1 MRVIMPRFS
10 HRLALKIVLP
20 FAALTLAIGA
30 VGTLTATGELS
41 SRSQGAFDAQL
52 VHDGIVA
59 QSMVKTG
66 DSERRAILRLLTNGP
81 GLSQNW
87 DQTAALQT
95 WLERALTIHPNVI
108 VEVVDTSGRE
118 IVGVVGH
125 GALADTVT
133 RSHDLSTWPGLS
145 YMLSGGATTIDLV
158 ASAPQ
163 PAIFAGQPV
172 RNAADGLIGAV
183 LVGDYLDDRAGTIKA
198 SLPHDD
204 ITFYDVNG
212 QVLATSLPIPPSQFA
227 TLALDGNTRG
237 RISPT
242 SVVELPRVAG
252 GPSTEIL
259 SPWTA
264 RTTNLGY
271 VGTVGSTTGLLA
283 DTNQLRIILVTLF
296 LAGVLFTLA
305 IGIWLARRITR
316 PVHRLV
322 EATRLV
328 SAGDLEHQ
336 APVTTHDEIGE
347 LTDSFNQMTRSL
359 KEKSAS
365 LRTTMTQLQDT
376 YLMTIEALASAVEA
390 RDPYTHGHTR
400 RVEEYAVI
408 MAEALGCGEA
418 EINALRRACVLHD
431 IGKIGI
437 EDAILRKQARLEPD
451 ESMRMQKHP
460 VIGVDMLK
468 GIDFLDT
475 VLPLIRHHH
484 ERWDGN
490 GYPDELR
497 ADEIP
502 LGARILA
509 VADAVDAMTSDR
521 PYRAA
526 RTFEYAK
533 TEILKGSATHFDPEV
548 VTAFIK
554 SQRAIEDLLRNA
566 AGEEMHHHPDS
577 DDLGGWRMHVVG
589 R

>member
-1 MRVIMPRFS
+1 MPRFS

-20 FAALTLAIGA
+20 FAALTLLIGA

-41 SRSQGAFDAQL
+41 ARSQQAFDNQL
-52 VHDGIVA
+52 IHDGFVA
-59 QSMVKTG
+59 QSMVTAG
-66 DSERRAILRLLTNGP
+66 DTERRAILRLLTGGP

-87 DQTAALQT
+87 DKTAALQA
-95 WLERALTIHPNVI
+95 WLERALTVHPNVI

-125 GALADTVT
+125 GSVADTVT
-133 RSHDLSTWPGLS
+133 QTRDLSAWPGLT
-145 YMLSGGATTIDLV
+145 YMLSGGASTVDLV
-158 ASAPQ
+158 ASTPQ
-163 PAIFAGQPV
+163 PAVLTGQPV
-172 RNAADGLIGAV
+172 RNAAGGLIGAI
-183 LVGDYLDDRAGTIKA
+183 LVGEYLDDRAALVKA
-198 SLPHDD
+198 TLQHDD

-212 QVLATSLPIPPSQFA
+212 QVLTTSLSVPPGQWS
-227 TLALDGNTRG
+227 TLALDASTRG
-237 RISPT
+237 RVSPS
-242 SVVELPRVAG
+242 SVVELSRMAG
-252 GPSTEIL
+252 GPGMEIV
-259 SPWTA
+259 SPWA
-264 RTTNLGY
+264 LRTTNLGY
-271 VGTVGSTTGLLA
+271 VGTVASTAGLLA
-283 DTNQLRIILVTLF
+283 DTNQLRIILVLIF

-328 SAGDLEHQ
+328 GAGDLDNQ
-336 APVTTHDEIGE
+336 APVTTRDEIGE

-376 YLMTIEALASAVEA
+376 YLMTIEALAAAVEA

-400 RVEEYAVI
+400 RVEEYATI
-408 MAEALGCGEA
+408 MAQALGASET
-418 EINALRRACVLHD
+418 EISALRRACVLHD

-437 EDAILRKQARLEPD
+437 EDVILRKQARLEPD
-451 ESMRMQKHP
+451 EAMRMQKHP

-468 GIDFLDT
+468 GIDFLDP

-497 ADEIP
+497 EDEIP

-533 TEILKGSATHFDPEV
+533 TEILKGSGTHFDPEV

-554 SQRAIEDLLRNA
+554 SQRAIEDLLRA
-566 AGEEMHHHPDS
+566 TAGEEMHHHPDS

>member
-1 MRVIMPRFS
+1 
-10 HRLALKIVLP
+10 LALKIVLP

-41 SRSQGAFDAQL
+41 ARSQQGFDNQL
-52 VHDGIVA
+52 IHDGFVA
-59 QSMVKTG
+59 QSMVKAG
-66 DSERRAILRLLTNGP
+66 DTERRAILRLLTGGP

-87 DQTAALQT
+87 DKTPALQA
-95 WLERALTIHPNVI
+95 WLERALAIYPNVI
-108 VEVVDTSGRE
+108 VEVVDASGRE

-125 GALADTVT
+125 GSVADTVT
-133 RSHDLSTWPGLS
+133 QTRDLSAWPGLTS
-145 YMLSGGATTIDLV
+145 ILIGSGSTVDLV
-158 ASAPQ
+158 ASTPQ
-163 PAIFAGQPV
+163 PAILTGQPV
-172 RNAADGLIGAV
+172 RNAAGTLIGAI
-183 LVGDYLDDRAGTIKA
+183 LVGEYLDDRASLIKA
-198 SLPHDD
+198 TLHDD

-212 QVLATSLPIPPSQFA
+212 QVLTTSLSIPPGQWS
-227 TLALDGNTRG
+227 TLALDASTRG
-237 RISPT
+237 RVSPT
-242 SVVELPRVAG
+242 SVVEISRMAG
-252 GPSTEIL
+252 GPGMEIV
-259 SPWTA
+259 SPWA
-264 RTTNLGY
+264 LRTTNLGY
-271 VGTVGSTTGLLA
+271 VGTAASSAGLLA
-283 DTNQLRIILVTLF
+283 DSNQLRIILVTLF

-305 IGIWLARRITR
+305 IGMWLARRITR

-336 APVTTHDEIGE
+336 TPVTTHDEIGE
-347 LTDSFNQMTRSL
+347 LTDSFNQMTHSL

-365 LRTTMTQLQDT
+365 LRTAMAQLQDT
-376 YLMTIEALASAVEA
+376 YLMTIEALAAAVEA

-400 RVEEYAVI
+400 RVEEYATI
-408 MAEALGCGEA
+408 MAKALGATDA
-418 EINALRRACVLHD
+418 EISALRRACVLHD

-437 EDAILRKQARLEPD
+437 EDTILRKQARLEPD
-451 ESMRMQKHP
+451 EALRMQKHP

-468 GIDFLDT
+468 GIDFLDP

-554 SQRAIEDLLRNA
+554 SQRAIEDLLRA
-566 AGEEMHHHPDS
+566 TAEDDMHHHPDS
-577 DDLGGWRMHVVG
+577 GDLGGWRMHVVG

>member
-1 MRVIMPRFS
+1 MPVIMPRFS

-30 VGTLTATGELS
+30 VGTLTATGELNA
-41 SRSQGAFDAQL
+41 RSQEAFDGQL
-52 VHDGIVA
+52 VHDGFVT
-59 QSMVKTG
+59 QSMVVAG
-66 DSERRAILRLLTNGP
+66 DNERRAILRLLTIGP

-87 DQTAALQT
+87 DKTPLLTA

-108 VEVVDTSGRE
+108 VEAVDTSGHE

-125 GALADTVT
+125 GALADTMT
-133 RSHDLSTWPGLS
+133 QNHDLSSWPGVTN
-145 YMLSGGATTIDLV
+145 MLSGGLTSLDIV
-158 ASAPQ
+158 ASAPR
-163 PAIFAGQPV
+163 PAVFAGQTV
-172 RNAADGLIGAV
+172 HGATGTLLGAI
-183 LVGDYLDDRAGTIKA
+183 LVGDYLDDRAATIKA
-198 SLPHDD
+198 SLHDD
-204 ITFYDVNG
+204 VTYYDVNG
-212 QVLATSLPIPPSQFA
+212 QVLSTSSSLPPAQWP
-227 TLALDGNTRG
+227 TLALDSSTRS
-237 RISPT
+237 RVTPT
-242 SVVELPRVAG
+242 SVVELSRTAG
-252 GPSTEIL
+252 GPGTEIL
-259 SPWTA
+259 SPWNVRTA
-264 RTTNLGY
+264 NLGY
-271 VGTVGSTTGLLA
+271 VGTTASSAGLLA
-283 DTNQLRIILVTLF
+283 DTNRLRIILVTLF

-328 SAGDLEHQ
+328 SAGDLDHQ
-336 APVTTHDEIGE
+336 TPVTTRDEIGE

-359 KEKSAS
+359 RDKSAS
-365 LRTTMTQLQDT
+365 LRVTMTQLQDT
-376 YLMTIEALASAVEA
+376 YLMTIEALAAAVEA
-390 RDPYTHGHTR
+390 RDPYTHGHTQ

-408 MAEALGCGEA
+408 MARALGCDEA
-418 EINALRRACVLHD
+418 EVSAIRRASVLHD

-437 EDAILRKQARLEPD
+437 EDTILRKQGRLEP
-451 ESMRMQKHP
+451 EEELRMQRHP

-468 GIDFLDT
+468 GIDFLDP
-475 VLPLIRHHH
+475 VLALIRNHH

-490 GYPDELR
+490 GYPDQLSE
-497 ADEIP
+497 DEIP

-509 VADAVDAMTSDR
+509 VADALDAMTSDR

-554 SQRAIEDLLRNA
+554 SQRAIEELLREA
-566 AGEEMHHHPDS
+566 AEAELADHPDA
-577 DDLGGWRMHVVG
+577 DDLGGWRLHVAG

>member
-1 MRVIMPRFS
+1 MPRFS

-30 VGTLTATGELS
+30 IGTLTATSQLS
-41 SRSQGAFDAQL
+41 ARSQQAFDNQL
-52 VHDGIVA
+52 IHDGFVA
-59 QSMVKTG
+59 QSMVNAG
-66 DSERRAILRLLTNGP
+66 DTERRAILRLLTGGS
-81 GLSQNW
+81 GLTQNW
-87 DQTAALQT
+87 NKTAALQA

-125 GALADTVT
+125 GAVTDTVT
-133 RSHDLSTWPGLS
+133 QTRDLSAWPGLS
-145 YMLSGGATTIDLV
+145 YMLSGGASSVDLV
-158 ASAPQ
+158 ASTPQ
-163 PAIFAGQPV
+163 PAILTGQPV
-172 RNAADGLIGAV
+172 RNAFGAVIGAI
-183 LVGDYLDDRAGTIKA
+183 LVGEYLDDRASLVKA
-198 SLPHDD
+198 TLHDD

-212 QVLATSLPIPPSQFA
+212 QVLTTSLSVPPDQWS
-227 TLALDGNTRG
+227 TLALDAITRG
-237 RISPT
+237 RVSPT
-242 SVVELPRVAG
+242 NVVELSRMAAG
-252 GPSTEIL
+252 PGMEIV
-259 SPWTA
+259 SPWALRTA
-264 RTTNLGY
+264 NLGY
-271 VGTVGSTTGLLA
+271 VGTVASSATLLA
-283 DTNQLRIILVTLF
+283 DANQLRIILVALF
-296 LAGVLFTLA
+296 LAAVLLTLA
-305 IGIWLARRITR
+305 IGVWLARRITR

-365 LRTTMTQLQDT
+365 LRTAVTQLQDT
-376 YLMTIEALASAVEA
+376 YLMTIEALAAAVEA

-400 RVEEYAVI
+400 RVEEYATI
-408 MAEALGCGEA
+408 MAKALGA
-418 EINALRRACVLHD
+418 TDADISALRRACVLHD

-437 EDAILRKQARLEPD
+437 EDTILRKQARLEPD
-451 ESMRMQKHP
+451 EAIRMQKHP
-460 VIGVDMLK
+460 VIGVEMLK
-468 GIDFLDT
+468 GIDFLDP

-497 ADEIP
+497 EDEIP

-533 TEILKGSATHFDPEV
+533 TEILKGSGTHFDPEI

-554 SQRAIEDLLRNA
+554 SQHAIEDLLRA
-566 AGEEMHHHPDS
+566 TASDDVHHHPDS

>member
-30 VGTLTATGELS
+30 IGTLTATGELS
-41 SRSQGAFDAQL
+41 TRSQGAFDNQL
-52 VHDGIVA
+52 IHDGFVT
-59 QSMVKTG
+59 QSMVKAG
-66 DSERRAILRLLTNGP
+66 DTERRAILRLLTTGP

-87 DQTAALQT
+87 DKTPALQA

-125 GALADTVT
+125 GAVADTVT
-133 RSHDLSTWPGLS
+133 QGHDLSGWPGLS
-145 YMLSGGATTIDLV
+145 YMLSGGATTVDMV
-158 ASAPQ
+158 ASAPK
-163 PAIFAGQPV
+163 PAIFTGQPV
-172 RNAADGLIGAV
+172 RSAANNLIGAI
-183 LVGDYLDDRAGTIKA
+183 LVGDYLDDRASTIKA

-212 QVLATSLPIPPSQFA
+212 QILSTSLGVPLNQWS
-227 TLALDGNTRG
+227 TLALDGSTRARVG
-237 RISPT
+237 PT
-242 SVVELPRVAG
+242 SVVELSRMAG
-252 GPSTEIL
+252 GPGMEIV
-259 SPWTA
+259 SPWTLGSA
-264 RTTNLGY
+264 NLGY
-271 VGTVGSTTGLLA
+271 VGTVASTAGLLA
-283 DTNQLRIILVTLF
+283 DSNQLRIILVTLF
-296 LAGVLFTLA
+296 LAGVLLTLG

-328 SAGDLEHQ
+328 SAGDLDHQ

-376 YLMTIEALASAVEA
+376 YLMTIEALAAAVEA

-408 MAEALGCGEA
+408 MATELGCTEV
-418 EINALRRACVLHD
+418 EIGALRRASVLHD

-451 ESMRMQKHP
+451 EAMRMQKHP

-468 GIDFLDT
+468 GIDFLDP

-554 SQRAIEDLLRNA
+554 SQRAIEELLRA
-566 AGEEMHHHPDS
+566 TAGEDMHHHPDS

>member
-1 MRVIMPRFS
+1 MPRFS

-41 SRSQGAFDAQL
+41 ARSQQAFDDQL
-52 VHDGIVA
+52 IHDGFVA
-59 QSMVKTG
+59 QSMVQAG
-66 DSERRAILRLLTNGP
+66 DTDRQSILRLLTDGS

-87 DQTAALQT
+87 GSTAALQA
-95 WLERALTIHPNVI
+95 WLERALAIHPNVI
-108 VEVVDTSGRE
+108 VEAVDTSGRE

-125 GALADTVT
+125 GKLADTVT
-133 RSHDLSTWPGLS
+133 QKRDLSAWPGLT
-145 YMLSGGATTIDLV
+145 YMLSGGGTALDLI
-158 ASAPQ
+158 ASTPR
-163 PAIFAGQPV
+163 PAALTGQTV
-172 RNAADGLIGAV
+172 HSASGVLLGAL
-183 LVGDYLDDRAGTIKA
+183 LVGDYLDDRVATIKA
-198 SLPHDD
+198 SVHDD
-204 ITFYDVNG
+204 ITYYDVNG
-212 QVLATSLPIPPSQFA
+212 QVLSTSLSVPPTQWS
-227 TLALDGNTRG
+227 TLALDSGTRS
-237 RISPT
+237 RVSPT
-242 SVVELPRVAG
+242 SAVELSRMAG
-252 GPSTEIL
+252 GPVMEIV
-259 SPWTA
+259 SPWTVPTA
-264 RTTNLGY
+264 NLGY
-271 VGTVGSTTGLLA
+271 VGTTTSSAVLLA

-305 IGIWLARRITR
+305 IGIWLARLITR

-328 SAGDLEHQ
+328 SAGDLDHQ
-336 APVTTHDEIGE
+336 APVTTRDEIGE

-376 YLMTIEALASAVEA
+376 YLMTIEALAAAVEA
-390 RDPYTHGHTR
+390 RDPYTHGHTQ

-408 MAEALGCGEA
+408 MARALHCDEA
-418 EINALRRACVLHD
+418 EVSAIRRASVLHD

-437 EDAILRKQARLEPD
+437 EDVILRKQARLEPD
-451 ESMRMQKHP
+451 EAVRMQKHP
-460 VIGVDMLK
+460 VIGVDMPN
-468 GIDFLDT
+468 GIDFLDPP
-475 VLPLIRHHH
+475 LPLIRHHH

-490 GYPDELR
+490 GYPDQLR
-497 ADEIP
+497 EDEIP

-509 VADAVDAMTSDR
+509 VADALDAMTSDR

-554 SQRAIEDLLRNA
+554 SQREIEELLREA
-566 AGEEMHHHPDS
+566 ATEEMHHHPDA
-577 DDLGGWRMHVVG
+577 DDIGGWRMHVVG

>member
-30 VGTLTATGELS
+30 VGTLTATGELNA
-41 SRSQGAFDAQL
+41 RSQEAFDNQL
-52 VHDGIVA
+52 VHDGFVT
-59 QSMVKTG
+59 QSMVQAG
-66 DSERRAILRLLTNGP
+66 DNDRQAILHLLAAGP
-81 GLSQNW
+81 GLTQNW
-87 DQTAALQT
+87 GKTATLTA

-108 VEVVDTSGRE
+108 VEAIDISGHE
-118 IVGVVGH
+118 IVGVVGR

-133 RSHDLSTWPGLS
+133 QDHDLSSWPGVTN
-145 YMLSGGATTIDLV
+145 MLSGGVPSLDIV
-158 ASAPQ
+158 ASAPR
-163 PAIFAGQPV
+163 PAVFAGQPV
-172 RNAADGLIGAV
+172 QSASGTLLGAI
-183 LVGDYLDDRAGTIKA
+183 LVGDYLDDRAAAIKA
-198 SLPHDD
+198 ALHDD

-212 QVLATSLPIPPSQFA
+212 QVLGTSSSLPPAQWP
-227 TLALDGNTRG
+227 TLALDSSTRN
-237 RISPT
+237 RVTPT
-242 SVVELPRVAG
+242 SVVELPRTAAG
-252 GPSTEIL
+252 PGTEIL
-259 SPWTA
+259 SPWTLHTA
-264 RTTNLGY
+264 NLGY
-271 VGTVGSTTGLLA
+271 VGTTASTAGLLA

-296 LAGVLFTLA
+296 LAGVLLTLA

-336 APVTTHDEIGE
+336 ALVTTKDEIGE

-359 KEKSAS
+359 RDKSAS
-365 LRTTMTQLQDT
+365 LKVTLMQLQDT
-376 YLMTIEALASAVEA
+376 YLMTIEALAAAVEA
-390 RDPYTHGHTR
+390 RDPYTHGHTQ

-408 MAEALGCGEA
+408 MAGALGCDEA
-418 EINALRRACVLHD
+418 EVSAIRRASVLHD

-437 EDAILRKQARLEPD
+437 EDAILRKQGRLEP
-451 ESMRMQKHP
+451 EEELRMQRHP

-468 GIDFLDT
+468 GIDFLDP
-475 VLPLIRHHH
+475 VLALIRNHH

-490 GYPDELR
+490 GYPDQLR
-497 ADEIP
+497 EDEIP

-509 VADAVDAMTSDR
+509 VADALDAMTSDR

-554 SQRAIEDLLRNA
+554 SQRAIEDLLREA
-566 AGEEMHHHPDS
+566 AEEELEEHPDP
-577 DDLGGWRMHVVG
+577 DDLGGWRLHVAG

>member
-1 MRVIMPRFS
+1 MPRFR

-52 VHDGIVA
+52 VHDGFVA
-59 QSMVKTG
+59 SSMVTTA
-66 DSERRAILRLLTNGP
+66 DTDRRAILRLLASGT

-87 DQTAALQT
+87 DKTPALQA

-133 RSHDLSTWPGLS
+133 QSHDLSGWPGLS
-145 YMLSGGATTIDLV
+145 YMLSGGATTVDLV
-158 ASAPQ
+158 ASAPK
-163 PAIFAGQPV
+163 PAIFTGQPV
-172 RNAADGLIGAV
+172 RNAANNLIGAI
-183 LVGDYLDDRAGTIKA
+183 LVGDYLDDRASAIKA

-212 QVLATSLPIPPSQFA
+212 QILSTSLSIPASQWS
-227 TLALDGNTRG
+227 TLALDASTRA
-237 RISPT
+237 RVSPS
-242 SVVELPRVAG
+242 SVVELSRMAG
-252 GPSTEIL
+252 GPGMEIV
-259 SPWTA
+259 SPWIL

-271 VGTVGSTTGLLA
+271 VGTTASTAGLLA
-283 DTNQLRIILVTLF
+283 DSNQLRIILVTLF
-296 LAGVLFTLA
+296 LAGVLLTLG

-328 SAGDLEHQ
+328 SAGDLDHQ

-376 YLMTIEALASAVEA
+376 YLMTIEALAAAVEA

-408 MAEALGCGEA
+408 MAKELGCTEA
-418 EINALRRACVLHD
+418 EIGALRRASVLHD

-451 ESMRMQKHP
+451 EAMRMQKHP

-468 GIDFLDT
+468 GIDFLDP

-554 SQRAIEDLLRNA
+554 SQRAIEELLRA
-566 AGEEMHHHPDS
+566 TAGDDMHHHPDS

>member
-1 MRVIMPRFS
+1 MPRFS

-41 SRSQGAFDAQL
+41 ARSQQGFDNQL
-52 VHDGIVA
+52 IHDGFVA
-59 QSMVKTG
+59 QSMVKAG
-66 DSERRAILRLLTNGP
+66 DTERRAILRLLTGGP

-87 DQTAALQT
+87 DKTPALQA
-95 WLERALTIHPNVI
+95 WLERALAIYPNVI
-108 VEVVDTSGRE
+108 VEVVDASGRE

-125 GALADTVT
+125 GSVADTVT
-133 RSHDLSTWPGLS
+133 QTRDLSAWPGLTS
-145 YMLSGGATTIDLV
+145 ILIGSGSTVDLV
-158 ASAPQ
+158 ASTPQ
-163 PAIFAGQPV
+163 PAILTGQPV
-172 RNAADGLIGAV
+172 RNAAGTLIGAI
-183 LVGDYLDDRAGTIKA
+183 LVGEYLDDRASLIKA
-198 SLPHDD
+198 TLHDD

-212 QVLATSLPIPPSQFA
+212 QVLTTSLSIPPGQWS
-227 TLALDGNTRG
+227 TLALDASTRG
-237 RISPT
+237 RVSPT
-242 SVVELPRVAG
+242 SVVEISRMAG
-252 GPSTEIL
+252 GPGMEIV
-259 SPWTA
+259 SPWA
-264 RTTNLGY
+264 LRTTNLGY
-271 VGTVGSTTGLLA
+271 VGTAASSAGLLA

-305 IGIWLARRITR
+305 IGMWLARRITR

-336 APVTTHDEIGE
+336 TPVTTHDEIGE
-347 LTDSFNQMTRSL
+347 LTDSFNQMTHSL

-365 LRTTMTQLQDT
+365 LRTAMAQLQDT
-376 YLMTIEALASAVEA
+376 YLMTIEALAAAVEA

-400 RVEEYAVI
+400 RVEEYATI
-408 MAEALGCGEA
+408 MAKALGATDA
-418 EINALRRACVLHD
+418 EISALRRACVLHD

-437 EDAILRKQARLEPD
+437 EDTILRKQARLEPD
-451 ESMRMQKHP
+451 EALRMQKHP

-468 GIDFLDT
+468 GIDFLDP

-554 SQRAIEDLLRNA
+554 SQRAIEDLLRA
-566 AGEEMHHHPDS
+566 TAEDDMHHHPDS
-577 DDLGGWRMHVVG
+577 GDLGGWRMHVVG